1 MHSSLRHQA
10 GFTLIETIVALM
22 VLTVGIVPA
31 YYLAQSSQVI
41 ADSVRDDLI
50 AANLAQEG
58 AEVIHGIR
66 DTNWFSSQSFNN
78 GLGAGN
84 YEVEWNSEL
93 PLGVFQDRYLRV
105 DTNGRYNYTTGT
117 SSRFKRKIIITAV
130 GANELKIISQVTW
143 KERAR
148 DRTVEVES
156 HLFNW
161 YTP

>member
-1 MHSSLRHQA
+1 MHPSLRHQA

-66 DTNWFSSQSFNN
+66 DTNWFTSQSFNN

-105 DTNGRYNYTTGT
+105 DTN
-117 SSRFKRKIIITAV
+117 
-130 GANELKIISQVTW
+130 
-143 KERAR
+143 
-148 DRTVEVES
+148 
-156 HLFNW
+156 
-161 YTP
+161 